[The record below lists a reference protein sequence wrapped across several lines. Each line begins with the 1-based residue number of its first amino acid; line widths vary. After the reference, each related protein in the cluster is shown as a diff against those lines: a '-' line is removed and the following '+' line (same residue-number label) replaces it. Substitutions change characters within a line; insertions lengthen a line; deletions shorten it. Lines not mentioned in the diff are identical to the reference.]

1 MNFWVKDCLRFL
13 EWLVLGI
20 LVSWFL
26 FFCWSLV
33 YFLCRY
39 IIFGFVIFLFFVYF
53 IFLYVLVW
61 VCCYFLLLSCCKCFG
76 VCLCFV
82 SFTFFWYRKVVFF
95 LLLCRDVEL
104 YLLLFL
110 FISLF
115 FFLMCF
121 LEGFCISFAMV
132 YFFPVCLFCLIV
144 FLDV

>member
-1 MNFWVKDCLRFL
+1 MSGWCWAFWFL
-13 EWLVLGI
+13 GFFFFAGVLSI
-20 LVSWFL
+20 FCVDISSLVSLLSCFLFIL
-26 FFCWSLV
+26 FFCMFS
-33 YFLCRY
+33 C
-39 IIFGFVIFLFFVYF
+39 GFVAIF
-53 IFLYVLVW
+53 
-61 VCCYFLLLSCCKCFG
+61 CCFRVVNVFE